1 VCELIED
8 GVAGWLVPP
17 EKIDAL
23 AAATQAALSDPEE
36 ARRRG
41 VAAQQRAATRFG
53 VEMMVAAWESIL
65 AGEHAL
71 LC

>member
-1 VCELIED
+1 
-8 GVAGWLVPP
+8 VPP
-17 EKIDAL
+17 EKIGAL
-23 AAATQAALSDPEE
+23 AAATQAALSDPAE

-41 VAAQQRAATRFG
+41 AAAQQRAATRFS
-53 VEMMVAAWESIL
+53 VEAMVAAWESVL